1 MCHLLGFD
9 FAVSAS
15 RYVMQNQA
23 PPHSNTLYDI
33 YELYQQN
40 NTQYNILNQAAPQSY
55 HSTASL
61 QRSPQTQPQLPPQN
75 HQYSLETYPRQPMQQ
90 NQPQVIQGRERIA
103 LDASVDTI
111 TFSGSNTST
120 RGRCEFQYNSRSIR
134 INLT

>member
-9 FAVSAS
+9 FAVSAT

-23 PPHSNTLYDI
+23 PQHSNI
-33 YELYQQN
+33 YEIYQQN

-75 HQYSLETYPRQPMQQ
+75 HQYSLGTYPRQPLQQ

-103 LDASVDTI
+103 LDASVDT
-111 TFSGSNTST
+111 TST
-120 RGRCEFQYNSRSIR
+120 SGRCEFQYNSRSIR